1 MKKLLSNF
9 KNSLQR
15 PAFVMIGILVVE
27 YLLGVVTTL
36 LVEFPE
42 GENEQQ
48 LWMFASQQL
57 PLLLH
62 IIFGTLLLV
71 GTIIFLVKAIQ
82 QKNRQWIV
90 ASSIGSLAIVGGA
103 GAGSAFIPKQT
114 EMYAS
119 VMSICLFVALL
130 SYFWGLYVTKE
141 SAQKVE

>member
-1 MKKLLSNF
+1 MNKHLSNLR
-9 KNSLQR
+9 NSLQR
-15 PAFVMIGILVVE
+15 PAFLMIGVLVIE

-48 LWMFASQQL
+48 LWVFASQQL

-62 IIFGTLLLV
+62 IIIGTLLLV
-71 GTIIFLVKAIQ
+71 GTVVFFIKSIK
-82 QKNRQWIV
+82 QKNRQWII
-90 ASSIGSLAIVGGA
+90 ASGIATAAILGGA
-103 GAGSAFIPKQT
+103 GAGSAFIPKQS
-114 EMYAS
+114 EIYAS

-141 SAQKVE
+141 STQKVQ